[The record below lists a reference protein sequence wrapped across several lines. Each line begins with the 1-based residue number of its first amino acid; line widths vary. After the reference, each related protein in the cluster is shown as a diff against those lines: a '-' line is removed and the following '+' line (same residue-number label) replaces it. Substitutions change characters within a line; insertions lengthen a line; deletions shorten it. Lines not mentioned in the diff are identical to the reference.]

1 MGTRARASVSSTAA
15 LAGVG
20 DLVGTLMG
28 LVHRRS
34 AGSTLALMNEAGLT
48 MAQMVSLYVLDHLGA
63 QSVTAIASFLN
74 LSPAATSHLV
84 DRLVTG
90 GFVGR
95 SEDQKDRRQK
105 RIAIT
110 AGGRALA
117 ARVHEERAREFASA
131 LALVSPELQ
140 RQFAGVLHR
149 VVEELRTAPESA
161 TNPDHLTRQWTR
173 EQTLKNTIPHPPS
186 KQASKQTSTK
196 GPEEKRPRRSAPV
209 AKSRP

>member
-1 MGTRARASVSSTAA
+1 MGTRARASVSSASA

-48 MAQMVSLYVLDHLGA
+48 MAQMVTLYVLDHLGA

-105 RIAIT
+105 RIVIT
-110 AGGRALA
+110 DGGRALA

-173 EQTLKNTIPHPPS
+173 EQTLKRPP
-186 KQASKQTSTK
+186 A
-196 GPEEKRPRRSAPV
+196 PEPPAKRPRRSAPV
-209 AKSRP
+209 PKSRP

>member
-1 MGTRARASVSSTAA
+1 MSPRARAAA
-15 LAGVG
+15 SAVTSLAEVG
-20 DLVGTLMG
+20 NLVGTLMG

-48 MAQMVSLYVLDHLGA
+48 MAQMVALYVLDHLGA

-95 SEDQKDRRQK
+95 TEDQQDRRQK

-110 AGGRALA
+110 GAGRTLA

-140 RQFAGVLHR
+140 RQFAGVLGR
-149 VVEELRTAPESA
+149 VVEELRAAPEKRA
-161 TNPDHLTRQWTR
+161 HPDPFTRQWTR
-173 EQTLKNTIPHPPS
+173 EPAPKP
-186 KQASKQTSTK
+186 
-196 GPEEKRPRRSAPV
+196 KRKAT
-209 AKSRP
+209 

>member
-1 MGTRARASVSSTAA
+1 MGTRARASVSSASA

-48 MAQMVSLYVLDHLGA
+48 MAQMVSLYVLDYLGP

-84 DRLVTG
+84 DRLVGG

-95 SEDQKDRRQK
+95 TEDQEDRRQK

-110 AGGRALA
+110 QTGRRLA
-117 ARVHEERAREFASA
+117 ARVHEERAREF
-131 LALVSPELQ
+131 E
-140 RQFAGVLHR
+140 FARVLGR
-149 VVEELRTAPESA
+149 VVEALRAAPESA
-161 TNPDHLTRQWTR
+161 ANPDLITRVWTGPKPPR
-173 EQTLKNTIPHPPS
+173 AAGRHNT
-186 KQASKQTSTK
+186 K
-196 GPEEKRPRRSAPV
+196 PRG
-209 AKSRP
+209 

>member
-1 MGTRARASVSSTAA
+1 MSPRARTAVTP
-15 LAGVG
+15 LTEVG
-20 DLVGTLMG
+20 HLVGTLMG

-48 MAQMVSLYVLDHLGA
+48 MAQMVALYVLDFKGP
-63 QSVTAIASFLN
+63 QSVSAIAAFLN

-95 SEDQKDRRQK
+95 TEDQEDRRQK

-110 AGGRALA
+110 PAGRALA

-131 LALVSPELQ
+131 LALVPSDLQ
-140 RQFAGVLHR
+140 RQFAGVLGR
-149 VVEELRTAPESA
+149 VVEALRSAPES
-161 TNPDHLTRQWTR
+161 
-173 EQTLKNTIPHPPS
+173 KS
-186 KQASKQTSTK
+186 KSTT
-196 GPEEKRPRRSAPV
+196 
-209 AKSRP
+209 KS

>member
-1 MGTRARASVSSTAA
+1 MSPRARAAVSAVSS
-15 LAGVG
+15 LASVG

-34 AGSTLALMNEAGLT
+34 AGGTLALMNEAGLT
-48 MAQMVSLYVLDHLGA
+48 MAQMVALYVLDHLGP

-95 SEDQKDRRQK
+95 TEDQTDRRQK

-110 AGGRALA
+110 AAGRALA

-131 LALVSPELQ
+131 LALVSADLQ
-140 RQFAGVLHR
+140 RQFAGVLGR
-149 VVEELRTAPESA
+149 VVEALRDVPEGVSA
-161 TNPDHLTRQWTR
+161 ADQLTRQWTR
-173 EQTLKNTIPHPPS
+173 GPALK
-186 KQASKQTSTK
+186 KATK
-196 GPEEKRPRRSAPV
+196 R
-209 AKSRP
+209 